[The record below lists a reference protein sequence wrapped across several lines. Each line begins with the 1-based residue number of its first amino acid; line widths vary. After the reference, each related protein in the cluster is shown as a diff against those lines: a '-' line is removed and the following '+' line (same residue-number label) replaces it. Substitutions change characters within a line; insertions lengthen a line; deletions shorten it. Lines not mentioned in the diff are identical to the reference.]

1 VYLEPGYYANKGIYA
16 DILRLNSYVTDE
28 GECNPDALAQSLTL
42 ASFTAG
48 DLNLMCKPRPRRAST
63 RR

>member
-1 VYLEPGYYANKGIYA
+1 
-16 DILRLNSYVTDE
+16 VTDE

-48 DLNLMCKPRPRRAST
+48 DLYVQAQTETGEHKTLVWAPPSA
-63 RR
+63 